1 MQNQTSHYDGPSCGN
16 DDTNLPTTLYT
27 KDAYPTTT
35 GKSKLEDG
43 PKTTNSP
50 GIYLIYMNYLY

>member
-35 GKSKLEDG
+35 GRSKLSMD
-43 PKTTNSP
+43 P
-50 GIYLIYMNYLY
+50 GLQTLLEYI